1 MAAVNGQMSDADS
14 IEWATRRLLLAL
26 DALEAAAER
35 RSEADRGEELLA
47 DQIQALGT
55 DRARLAS
62 ELDDVTARARS
73 LETANREVMERIDQA
88 IDTIR
93 GVLAAD
99 GEPAQGDTAP
109 NHLAAHELVED
120 DAAEDESAEDESEDD
135 ESEEEDSE
143 EDE

>member
-47 DQIQALGT
+47 DQLQALGT

-73 LETANREVMERIDQA
+73 LETANHEVVERIDQA
-88 IDTIR
+88 IETIR
-93 GVLAAD
+93 GVLAVG
-99 GEPAQGDTAP
+99 GEGDTASG
-109 NHLAAHELVED
+109 HLAADELVEAD
-120 DAAEDESAEDESEDD
+120 TTEDESAEDESED
-135 ESEEEDSE
+135 EESE